1 MTANNGVAAT
11 FCRRVASQNNH
22 PYLIKNNNNNHHG
35 IDVARIR
42 KAVSEIAAKEKNSEH
57 FVPVKV
63 EAVEAVK
70 TEQGSGVDAFIAI
83 MVHASK
89 CKWVNNLDLSFTKK
103 KNHNKHFKGI
113 KSI

>member
-1 MTANNGVAAT
+1 
-11 FCRRVASQNNH
+11 
-22 PYLIKNNNNNHHG
+22 
-35 IDVARIR
+35 
-42 KAVSEIAAKEKNSEH
+42 
-57 FVPVKV
+57 
-63 EAVEAVK
+63 VEAVK